1 MTPKEKAIELVRK
14 YSDLSVDISWLKN
27 NDSRIYKQRNGILFL
42 SSAKQCT
49 LIAVDEILDLDSGDA
64 VNKDYWDEVKKEIE
78 LL

>member
-1 MTPKEKAIELVRK
+1 MTPKEKAKELVDK
-14 YSDLSVDISWLKN
+14 FYKSQVEVLAKDGTAPIDLIEHEISK
-27 NDSRIYKQRNGILFL
+27 KC
-42 SSAKQCT
+42 A